1 MQRGAAARHHHV
13 LSSTIG
19 LPDLHGDYGG
29 TLGLPA
35 NSTVLMR
42 AWVMADAL
50 RHDVQNAAGRVEH

>member
-1 MQRGAAARHHHV
+1 V

-42 AWVMADAL
+42 AWVRADAL